1 MKLTY
6 AKVCDLVGLAILVA
20 GIVYTYVAHAAR

>member
-6 AKVCDLVGLAILVA
+6 AKVCDLVAIGIAVF
-20 GIVYTYVAHAAR
+20 GIVYAAIAHAR